1 MFTGLVETVGKVISL
16 RGEKGGLILR
26 VQADEVNPEVGE
38 SIAINGVCLTV
49 CKAQEHKSTR
59 TQDFEVYVGSRTQT
73 KTNLSRISVGKRVN
87 LERAL
92 RVGDRLGGHL
102 VQGHI
107 DGVGKILR
115 RSIKAGGVVFRI
127 KVPAELSRYLIVN
140 GSIAIDGVSLTIGD
154 ARNGYFEVGLIPY
167 TLEQTTL
174 KDLRV
179 GDTVNLEVDIIGRY
193 LR

>member
-1 MFTGLVETVGKVISL
+1 MFTGLVETVGRVVSL

-26 VQADEVNPEVGE
+26 VQADGMNPEVGE
-38 SIAINGVCLTV
+38 SVAINGVCLTV
-49 CKAQEHKSTR
+49 LRVIGK
-59 TQDFEVYVGSRTQT
+59 DFEVYVGSRTQG

-92 RVGDRLGGHL
+92 KVGDRLGGHL

-107 DGVGKILR
+107 DGTGKILR
-115 RSIKAGGVVFRI
+115 RSVKAGGVTFRI

-154 ARNGYFEVGLIPY
+154 VKSGYFEVGLIPY
-167 TLEQTTL
+167 TLEHTTL

-179 GDTVNLEVDIIGRY
+179 GDNVNLEVDIIGRY